1 MTMKFN
7 FDRDNKT
14 LIIGDKLERA
24 NKRLTVSESEGQVR
38 FIMIYKS
45 GIVFNGA
52 SKKTKSDITTGI

>member
-52 SKKTKSDITTGI
+52 SKKTK